1 MVFGLVESQGGPLAA
16 ITGAHSV
23 PQVGAGAHFEN
34 VTLVERPE
42 AAA

>member
-1 MVFGLVESQGGPLAA
+1 MVSRLVESQGGPLAA
-16 ITGAHSV
+16 ITGVHLV

-34 VTLVERPE
+34 GTLVERPE